1 MTNPAFKLL
10 TPKNNV
16 TTPTLVGAIG
26 ASDTT
31 IALTAG
37 QGANFP
43 TISRATASS
52 TGDARTLN
60 STGNLAAVAVGQ
72 WLYNLTDGSWAI
84 CTTAG
89 TDSITTTPLE
99 GGSLNVW
106 TSGDVVVLSGM
117 FVATITQFDADGD
130 IVKQER
136 ILVTNRAT
144 DTLTAVRGLDSDT
157 GLAFEAGDF
166 VQILMEEHQIENI
179 HYAIRNILGK
189 IDAIHRGVPFTA
201 ATTGS
206 SNAYAITLAPAITSY
221 ASIAGMTIVAQLSFS
236 NTGAA
241 TLAVNGLSAKNV
253 KKNGGSTA
261 MASGDMAQNMP
272 AILIYNATLDCFVMV
287 NAVANA
293 PSSGSKVIF
302 GNMELGFVH
311 PIAGAAALA
320 TYSPGSSLAFDA
332 ATDENGASAS
342 ANPTYTKAHTCTGSN
357 RILFVGVS
365 VQSTTDDLTGITYG
379 GVAMTRMG
387 ARVNG
392 IAGSESQYLY
402 MLIAPASGSN
412 NVVFTCNATRT
423 IRFNIVS
430 YTGAHQSSQP
440 SAGDTGGSGA
450 STSLALTSTQGE
462 GSAWYVMFGRNDAG
476 NYAAGSNTTIR
487 GNTSAFAICDSAG
500 AATRTL
506 TMTSSSGKQSGV
518 ICAINPAS
526 EYPDV
531 RSFDFDQSSSESIE
545 LMVEVPDTYT
555 SGGFTAQVHWST
567 TAGSGD
573 VIWKIALSSLGDNT
587 ALATAWGTAV
597 SVTDTSNGANK
608 RNISAA
614 TSSITPGGSVAA
626 GQLMAVKITR
636 DASNASDTLAADA
649 RLEGIVLTFT

>member
-1 MTNPAFKLL
+1 MTSPTFKLL

-43 TISRATASS
+43 TITRVTASS

-60 STGNLAAVAVGQ
+60 STGNLAGVSLGQ
-72 WLYNLTDGSWAI
+72 WLYNLTDGSWAV
-84 CTTAG
+84 CTATG
-89 TDSITTTPLE
+89 TNSITTTPLE

-106 TSGDVVVLSGM
+106 TSGDVVVLAGM
-117 FVATITQFDADGD
+117 FIATITQFDAGGD

-136 ILVTNRAT
+136 ILVTNRST
-144 DTLTAVRGLDSDT
+144 DTLTVVRGLDSDT
-157 GLAFEAGDF
+157 GLAFSAGDF

-189 IDAIHRGVPFTA
+189 IDALNRGVPFTA

-206 SNAYAITLAPAITSY
+206 SNAYAITLAPVITSY
-221 ASIAGMTIVAQLSFS
+221 ASIAGMAIVAQLNFA

-241 TLAVNGLSAKNV
+241 TLNVNGLGAKNV

-261 MASGDMAQNMP
+261 MESGDMANNMP
-272 AILIYNATLDCFVMV
+272 AILIYNASLDCFVMV

-293 PSSGSKVIF
+293 PSAGSKQIF
-302 GNMELGFVH
+302 GNMENGFIH
-311 PIAGAAALA
+311 PMTGAAALA
-320 TYSPGSSLAFDA
+320 TYSPASSIAFDA
-332 ATDENGASAS
+332 ETDENGASAS

-365 VQSTTDDLTGITYG
+365 VQSTTDDLTGITYN

-402 MLIAPASGSN
+402 MLVNPASGSN

-430 YTGAHQSSQP
+430 YTGAHQSNQP

-462 GSAWYVMFGRNDAG
+462 GSPWFVMFGRNDTG
-476 NYAAGSNTTIR
+476 NYSAGTNTTIR
-487 GNTSAFAICDSAG
+487 GNTSAFAICDTNG
-500 AATRTL
+500 TATRTA
-506 TMTSSSGKQSGV
+506 TMTSGSGKQSGI

-526 EYPDV
+526 DYPDF
-531 RSFDFDQSSSESIE
+531 RSFDFDQTTPETIE
-545 LMVEVPDTYT
+545 VIVQVPDTYT
-555 SGGFTAQVHWST
+555 AGGFTAKVHWST

-573 VIWKIALSSLGDNT
+573 VIWKISLSSLGDNT
-587 ALATAWGTAV
+587 SLATAWGTAV

-608 RNISAA
+608 RNISDA

-626 GQLMAVKITR
+626 GQLMAVRITR